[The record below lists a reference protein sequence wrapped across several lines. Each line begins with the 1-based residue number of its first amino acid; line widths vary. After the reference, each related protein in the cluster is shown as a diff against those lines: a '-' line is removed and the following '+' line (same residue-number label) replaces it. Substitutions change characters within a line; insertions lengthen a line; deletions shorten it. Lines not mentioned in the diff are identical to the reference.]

1 MKNLKFVLFLL
12 LPLVGCKD
20 DSVLEEY
27 RSIQGVWKVQE
38 VLPEDDHTLQI
49 LDLSCNP
56 SKKLVNDTRHVCGGY
71 INNTLQD
78 EIQISYKIE
87 QVEVIHIKSIV
98 MKSDYNASTP
108 ELTALKKLLQGE
120 WNYTINQNAMIWSN
134 EEGRTI
140 TFSR

>member
-20 DSVLEEY
+20 DAVLEEY
-27 RSIQGVWKVQE
+27 RSIQGVWEVQE

-49 LDLSCNP
+49 VDLRCNP
-56 SKKLVNDTRHVCGGY
+56 SRKLANDTRHVCGGY

-87 QVEVIHIKSIV
+87 QAEVIHIKSV
-98 MKSDYNASTP
+98 MMKNDYNASTP
-108 ELTALKKLLQGE
+108 ELTALKKLLVGE
-120 WNYTINQNAMIWSN
+120 WNYTINQNAMIWKN
-134 EEGRTI
+134 NNGKTI
-140 TFSR
+140 NFLR